1 MNFESLSFFKSKSF
15 GLLQFKTEDADTFD
29 YVSSD
34 FAIKN
39 DFIAVNEINEQ
50 GSVNNLM
57 VLNTSPHFVFFMDG
71 DVLVGAKQNRVLNT
85 SVLLEPLS
93 KTNITVSCVEQG
105 RWRHKSAKFSKPD
118 FIAPAMLRKQK
129 NINVNKNLKS
139 GNSYYASQSDVWDS
153 VSHYESRY
161 SMKSETSDL
170 SELMEKK
177 QADFDSFIKYF
188 NLDNDAN
195 GLAMFSGDKVVSLEI
210 FNRTNVYAEYFLK
223 LIRATAMEIFYM
235 NKDESKMQ
243 KDDALDIL
251 NMEISKLEKT
261 EFNDFSGLAA
271 GTERRYDSE
280 EFSCHSLSYNDKQ
293 IHFSFL
299 NV

>member
-1 MNFESLSFFKSKSF
+1 MSFESLSFFKSKSF
-15 GLLQFKTEDADTFD
+15 GLLQLKTEYADTFD

-85 SVLLEPLS
+85 SVLLEPHS

-105 RWRHKSAKFSKPD
+105 RWRHKSDKFSKPD

-139 GNSYYASQSDVWDS
+139 GKSYYASQSDVWES
-153 VSHYESRY
+153 VNHYESRY
-161 SMKSETSDL
+161 EMRSETSDL
-170 SELMEKK
+170 SELMETKM
-177 QADFDSFIKYF
+177 ADFDNFIKYF
-188 NLDNDAN
+188 DCHTDAN
-195 GLAMFSGDKVVSLEI
+195 GLAMFSGDKVVSVEI
-210 FNRTNVYAEYFLK
+210 FNRTNVYAEYFHK
-223 LIRATAMEIFYM
+223 LIRATAIEIFYM
-235 NKDESKMQ
+235 NKEESKMQ
-243 KDDALDIL
+243 KDDAVEIL
-251 NMEISKLEKT
+251 NIEIDKLENTKY
-261 EFNDFSGLAA
+261 NDFPGLAA

-280 EFSCHSLSYNDKQ
+280 EFSCHILNYQDKQ